1 MLLLP
6 GNTETDSM
14 FWSKLAAWCKER
26 WELITGIVVGILAVL
41 AAIKSGGAKKI
52 IEKKNDLRDDVQQA
66 NDKAIKDLEAS
77 IDENVEKFLS
87 KDDEIKEKLKAK
99 LKTLDK
105 ENKQRVDNLIKSGS
119 PEEEIA
125 EALKEILK

>member
-6 GNTETDSM
+6 GSTETDSM

>member
-1 MLLLP
+1 
-6 GNTETDSM
+6 M

-26 WELITGIVVGILAVL
+26 WELITGVVVGILAVL
-41 AAIKSGGAKKI
+41 AAIKSGGTKKVL
-52 IEKKNDLRDDVQQA
+52 EKKNELRDEVQQA
-66 NDKAIKDLEAS
+66 NEKAITDLESS

-87 KDDEIKEKLKAK
+87 KDDEIKKELKTKLKS
-99 LKTLDK
+99 LDK
-105 ENKQRVDNLIKSGS
+105 EKKERVNDLIKSGS

>member
-1 MLLLP
+1 M
-6 GNTETDSM
+6 G
-14 FWSKLAAWCKER
+14 
-26 WELITGIVVGILAVL
+26 VLAVL

-52 IEKKNDLRDDVQQA
+52 IEKKNDLRDEVQQA
-66 NDKAIKDLEAS
+66 NDKALADLEAS

-87 KDDEIKEKLKAK
+87 KDEEIKKDLKSK
-99 LKTLDK
+99 LKTLNK
-105 ENKQRVDNLIKSGS
+105 EKKERVDELIKSGS

>member
-1 MLLLP
+1 M
-6 GNTETDSM
+6 EAREKIDSM
-14 FWSKLAAWCKER
+14 FWSRLAAWCKER
-26 WELITGIVVGILAVL
+26 WELITGVVVGVLAVL

-52 IEKKNDLRDDVQQA
+52 IEKKNDLRDEVQQA
-66 NDKAIKDLEAS
+66 NDKALADLEAS

-87 KDDEIKEKLKAK
+87 KDEEIKKDLKSK
-99 LKTLDK
+99 LKTLNK
-105 ENKQRVDNLIKSGS
+105 EKKERVDELIKSGS

>member
-6 GNTETDSM
+6 GSTETDNM

-41 AAIKSGGAKKI
+41 AAIKSGGAKKV

>member
-1 MLLLP
+1 
-6 GNTETDSM
+6 M

-41 AAIKSGGAKKI
+41 AAIKSGGAKKV
-52 IEKKNDLRDDVQQA
+52 IEKKNELRDDVQQA

-87 KDDEIKEKLKAK
+87 KDDEIKKELKAK

-105 ENKQRVDNLIKSGS
+105 ENKQRVDSLIKSGS

>member
-41 AAIKSGGAKKI
+41 AAIKSGGTKKI
-52 IEKKNDLRDDVQQA
+52 IEKKNDLRDEVQQA
-66 NDKAIKDLEAS
+66 NDKAIKDLETS
-77 IDENVEKFLS
+77 IDENIERFLS
-87 KDDEIKEKLKAK
+87 KDDEIKENLKAK

-105 ENKQRVDNLIKSGS
+105 ENKQRVDSLIKSGS